1 MPQNMFSSLYS
12 TAQKYNLKCYK
23 KMRRQD
29 TTVPCP
35 SADNINNKGNIFYSK
50 FLSSATK
57 VN

>member
-1 MPQNMFSSLYS
+1 ML
-12 TAQKYNLKCYK
+12 QKNEEAGLS
-23 KMRRQD
+23 
-29 TTVPCP
+29 PCP